1 MSGIV
6 QLTVKALNAGNGEL
20 CQCLEIAKSGNIEP
34 ELLGSLTLPPE
45 LDFSQGIIL
54 WGAAPIW
61 LMSHLVQRCETASWV
76 GCYDLQL
83 SLVVVVASRCRVL
96 AVGESF
102 PLVSSRP
109 PGPALFIGGPPN
121 SGKSVM
127 SHALLRGLQGANPDR
142 RIHLHR
148 AQWDGEGNWAIEAE
162 DRALVD
168 TLRRQNKAGWS
179 QRFFEHHGNAIG
191 HIRQTV
197 DLVLVDFGGK
207 PKLRDVTVLHRCT
220 HYLIITSD
228 PEALAQWHD
237 FCQLR
242 GGLTPL
248 GVIHSVLEDRVEVLQ
263 TEPFLEIIAGPW
275 VRGQS
280 AQIPDVLLSAV
291 MKLLAI

>member
-1 MSGIV
+1 MSGPV
-6 QLTVKALNAGNGEL
+6 QLTVKGLDTGNGEL
-20 CQCLEIAKSGNIEP
+20 YQCLEIAKSGNIEP
-34 ELLGSLTLPPE
+34 EWLGSLTLPPE
-45 LDFSQGIIL
+45 LDFSRGIIL

-61 LMSHLVQRCETASWV
+61 LMTHLVQRCEAAPWV

-83 SLVVVVASRCRVL
+83 SLVVVVASRCREL
-96 AVGESF
+96 AVGDSF

-109 PGPALFIGGPPN
+109 LGPALFIGGPPN

-127 SHALLRGLQGANPDR
+127 SYALLRGLQGANSDR

-148 AQWDGEGNWAIEAE
+148 AQWDGEGNWAIEAG

-168 TLRRQNKAGWS
+168 SLRQQNKAGWS
-179 QRFFEHHGNAIG
+179 QRFFEHHANAVG
-191 HIRQTV
+191 HIRKTV

-207 PKLRDVTVLHRCT
+207 PKSQDVKVLHRCT

-237 FCQLR
+237 FCQVR
-242 GGLTPL
+242 GGLTPVA
-248 GVIHSVLEDRVEVLQ
+248 VIHSVLEDRVEVVQ

-280 AQIPDVLLSAV
+280 ARIPDALLSAV
-291 MKLLAI
+291 MQLLAI